1 MDLRRGKSSYWPVAF
16 VCILGLF
23 SLAAGDALAEPSTA
37 QVKKMWEGQNNV
49 KDRVLS
55 VKRMGGQRTTNQL
68 DGKHYIT
75 PVGTCWDY
83 DIVELQKCGCR
94 LFLKASACCRRGS
107 TRECEMRVGNS
118 KMVDCTPY
126 GKPKFGLAGNTEPP
140 DCKTQRMQSECWHRK
155 DLVFG
160 AGVVIGPCMGSNQK
174 QDWPPTFKCPKG
186 QETVQDFLN
195 KRCGPTP
202 EDCGCTL
209 VEECSSE
216 GGLKCY
222 NDWKSN
228 KAAVDC
234 YYNPIYKSGYEREK
248 CYKAAM
254 AGSSPEGAKE
264 AAASVAESATQGT
277 SGAGSSAKSKAGSA
291 ADAAVDVL
299 KKIWK

>member
-1 MDLRRGKSSYWPVAF
+1 MDWRKEKHTYLAVVVLCS
-16 VCILGLF
+16 LGLLL
-23 SLAAGDALAEPSTA
+23 LAFGEAFAEPSTA

-55 VKRMGGQRTTNQL
+55 IKRMGGQRTTNQL

-107 TRECEMRVGNS
+107 SRECEMRVGNS
-118 KMVDCTPY
+118 KMVDCSPY
-126 GKPKFGLAGNTEPP
+126 GKPKFGLAGNTEPA

-155 DLVFG
+155 DLLFG
-160 AGVVIGPCMGSNQK
+160 AGVVIGPCMGSNEK
-174 QDWPPTFKCPKG
+174 QDWPPTFTCPKG
-186 QETVQDFLN
+186 QAAVQDFLN
-195 KRCGPTP
+195 KKCGPTP
-202 EDCGCTL
+202 EDCGCTI

-234 YYNPIYKSGYEREK
+234 FYNPIYKSGYEQDK
-248 CYKAAM
+248 CYKAVM
-254 AGSSPEGAKE
+254 AGGSSEGAKE
-264 AAASVAESATQGT
+264 AAAGAADSVKEEASSSGSA
-277 SGAGSSAKSKAGSA
+277 AKSKAGSV
-291 ADAAVDVL
+291 ADTAVDAL
-299 KKIWK
+299 KRIWK

>member
-1 MDLRRGKSSYWPVAF
+1 MDRRNGRSSCLAVLVACA
-16 VCILGLF
+16 VGLF
-23 SLAAGDALAEPSTA
+23 LLASGDALAEPSTA

-107 TRECEMRVGNS
+107 SRECEMRVGNS

-160 AGVVIGPCMGSNQK
+160 AGVVIGPCMGSNEK

-186 QETVQDFLN
+186 QATVQDFLN
-195 KRCGPTP
+195 NKCGPTP

-234 YYNPIYKSGYEREK
+234 YSNPIYKSGYEREK
-248 CYKAAM
+248 CYKAVM

-264 AAASVAESATQGT
+264 AAAGVAESATQGA
-277 SGAGSSAKSKAGSA
+277 SGAGSAAKSKAGSA
-291 ADAAVDVL
+291 ADAAVDAL
-299 KKIWK
+299 KRIWK